1 MEIFITGDNE
11 AIMDRVRDVATREG
25 YRCPVS
31 NVFSLNRAPMRF
43 AESQPELTIVVLSP
57 DPELA
62 WQCLELAH
70 PTDWGRIVVVGPVS
84 DGRLVVQAL
93 RTGIHDYVDDANL
106 EADLRT
112 ALGRLKQRSPAATT
126 QTQGKIIACVPAS
139 GGCGASTIAV
149 NVATALARENKRAA
163 LVDLRLEAGDL
174 APLLDLKPVHTLAD
188 LCESPSQVDRN
199 LLEQTLVKHSSGIH
213 LLAAPRHFREIAS
226 VTPGGVRQALLTAS
240 SMFDNVVADLGHP
253 ADEVQA
259 EAVRLADIVLLVFRP
274 DFTSLRN
281 ARRILEHLSELGVER
296 DCVRMIANRCGQPR
310 EISSDKAAQ
319 VLGVETLFF
328 IPEDL
333 KAVNL
338 ANNSGVPVLLDSPS
352 ARVSKSLLSLAMS
365 VNDSRCRQAKPLEAA

>member
-1 MEIFITGDNE
+1 MEVFITGDNE
-11 AIMDRVRDVATREG
+11 SMMGRVRDVATREG

-31 NVFSLNRAPMRF
+31 NAFSLNCAPMRF

-70 PTDWGRIVVVGPVS
+70 PKDWGRILVVGPVS

-93 RTGIHDYVDDANL
+93 RTGIQDYVDDANL

-112 ALGRLKQRSPAATT
+112 ALGRLKQCSPAPT
-126 QTQGKIIACVPAS
+126 TQGKIIACVPAS

-188 LCESPSQVDRN
+188 LCENPSQVDRN

-213 LLAAPRHFREIAS
+213 LLAAPRHFREIAC
-226 VTPGGVRQALLTAS
+226 VTPAGVHQALLAAR

-281 ARRILEHLSELGVER
+281 ARRILEHLDGLGVER
-296 DCVRMIANRCGQPR
+296 DCIRMIANRCGQPR

-338 ANNSGVPVLLDSPS
+338 ANNSGVPVLLDSPT

-365 VNDSRCRQAKPLEAA
+365 VNDSRCRHAKPVEAA